1 MISNEEMIIFIKE
14 FYLLLNEYQNCEDDD
29 LKKQIKNDILFL
41 SEIIEH

>member
-14 FYLLLNEYQNCEDDD
+14 FYLLLNEYQKCEDEA
-29 LKKQIKNDILFL
+29 LKKQIHNDILFL